1 MLQWEQQRIIFDS
14 DSKTDTIISRRF
26 CDCMLRL
33 VVCIVRLAL
42 IHAVILIQK
51 GCLLEIFLAYRYLL
65 VLDE

>member
-26 CDCMLRL
+26 CDCMLGL
-33 VVCIVRLAL
+33 VVCRVRLTL

-51 GCLLEIFLAYRYLL
+51 GSLLEIFLAYRYLL